1 MTKRARKGVL
11 PVPKRGPDGR
21 YLPKKKTST
30 RPSHSTQKRSSHPKR
45 PSHTPTRP
53 SHSTQK
59 RPSPTKREVRK
70 PAPIPKKKR
79 AVVRIPVK
87 RKKVVPSLPKRKRVI
102 RKKETTR
109 KIRRKAKKAVRGKL
123 EIKLQRALAA
133 IRRERE
139 ARRRAEEALRKQR
152 RKRKKPAAKK
162 KREKT
167 PKEKRQQERTRKRR
181 AVKKKIKAVLEHVEA
196 NEFESAEEMIDNDF
210 ARYVYNA
217 LWNAENWDAEA
228 RRIASESGL
237 TLREVYSLG
246 FSPSFSDFAA

>member
-1 MTKRARKGVL
+1 MAKKRKGAL

-21 YLPKKKTST
+21 YLPKKKPVKKIVRRTSV
-30 RPSHSTQKRSSHPKR
+30 K
-45 PSHTPTRP
+45 
-53 SHSTQK
+53 
-59 RPSPTKREVRK
+59 RK
-70 PAPIPKKKR
+70 PTPIPKKHPIPKK
-79 AVVRIPVK
+79 VVPKKIVPKKVVPKKIVPK
-87 RKKVVPSLPKRKRVI
+87 RKKVVPSSRKPI
-102 RKKETTR
+102 QRKKETTR
-109 KIRRKAKKAVRGKL
+109 KIRRKAKKAIRGKL
-123 EIKLQRALAA
+123 EISLQRAQAV

-139 ARRRAEEALRKQR
+139 RRRRAEEALRKER
-152 RKRKKPAAKK
+152 GKRKKPAAKK

>member
-1 MTKRARKGVL
+1 MTKRAGKGAL

-21 YLPKKKTST
+21 YLPKKKAST
-30 RPSHSTQKRSSHPKR
+30 RPSHSTPKR
-45 PSHTPTRP
+45 PSH
-53 SHSTQK
+53 
-59 RPSPTKREVRK
+59 TKREVRK

-87 RKKVVPSLPKRKRVI
+87 RKKVVPSPPKRKRAI

-123 EIKLQRALAA
+123 EIKYQRALAA
-133 IRRERE
+133 IRREKE

-152 RKRKKPAAKK
+152 GKRKKPAAKK

-167 PKEKRQQERTRKRR
+167 PKEKRRREQERARRKRT
-181 AVKKKIKAVLEHVEA
+181 VKKKIKAVIEHVEA